1 MKLRVKK
8 LLAGLLIAV
17 FLLNIVGVPTEIR
30 EISQVSA
37 STVIKGKV
45 NTRFLNI
52 RESKSVYAKRLAK
65 VKKGK
70 KIRILESGSKWV
82 KVSVDGV
89 IGYTKGKYI
98 KTAYGTA
105 SNPYKNAISGKVSKK
120 RLKVFSSK
128 NNHSAS
134 LGILEKGAH
143 VKVLTTNSTWV
154 KIKKG
159 NVIGYVKGKYVK
171 TKRGTASVNY
181 SKGESVVAYARR
193 FLGNPYVYGGSSL
206 THGTDCS
213 GFVMSIY
220 RHFGKHLPHSSYAQR
235 HVGRGVRGGIK
246 NAKPGDIICYS
257 GHVAIYM
264 GGNRVIH
271 ASNPST
277 GIKITRNASYRHVV
291 AIRRIFG

>member
-1 MKLRVKK
+1 MKFRLKK
-8 LLAGLLIAV
+8 LFVGFLIAV
-17 FLLNIVGVPTEIR
+17 FLLNITGVASASPEL
-30 EISQVSA
+30 SQVSA
-37 STVIKGKV
+37 ASTIKGKV

-52 RESKSVYAKRLAK
+52 RDSKSIYAKKLVT

-70 KIRILESGSKWV
+70 KIKILESGSKWV
-82 KVSVDGV
+82 KVAVNGV
-89 IGYTKGKYI
+89 VGYTKGKYI

-105 SNPYKNAISGKVSKK
+105 SDPYKNAISGKVSKK
-120 RLKVFSSK
+120 KLKVYSSK
-128 NNHSAS
+128 STDSAS
-134 LGILEKGAH
+134 LGILKKGAY
-143 VKVLTTNSTWV
+143 VKVLTTNSKWV
-154 KIKKG
+154 KVKKG

-235 HVGRGVRGGIK
+235 HVGRGVSGGIK

-277 GIKITRNASYRHVV
+277 GIKITKNASYRHIV